1 MDPVDSIERRI
12 ERLHIV
18 TRAETDKRI
27 LDESFAALRV
37 GLLQPQGGIRR
48 LIFGS
53 RIAGPVAAAAVV
65 TLVAAVLLV
74 SLPQRGSDTVEE
86 FYSTLSGAENICVST
101 FAAGQTSPQQQ
112 VWTSHSLKVRLFKT
126 GSGDQARFALW
137 DVPSK
142 VQMTMYL
149 SEVQTEPLTEER
161 LAEIEKSLASLSGV
175 TPFADLKD
183 VPKRARWSRV
193 KDPAAV
199 AVISGCAV
207 YDLEWLQQA
216 TVSEAGT
223 YRRWRVFVDAKTHL
237 PRRAESHVKSESE
250 EEYALEH
257 FVMIT
262 YPSEGEIHD
271 LVTGTF
277 GSPASRTCGPEYI
290 GTPGMDR

>member
-1 MDPVDSIERRI
+1 MNPADSIERRI
-12 ERLHIV
+12 EQLHIS
-18 TRAETDKRI
+18 TGAETDKRI
-27 LDESFAALRV
+27 LDDSFAALGV

-53 RIAGPVAAAAVV
+53 RIAGPVAAAAAV

-86 FYSTLSGAENICVST
+86 FYRTLSGAENVCVST

-112 VWTSHSLKVRLFKT
+112 VWTSHSLNVRLFKT

-149 SEVQTEPLTEER
+149 SEFQTEPLTEER

-175 TPFADLKD
+175 TPFADVKD

-207 YDLEWLQQA
+207 YDLEWLQQG
-216 TVSEAGT
+216 TISEVGT

-237 PRRAESHVKSESE
+237 PRRAESYAKSESE
-250 EEYALEH
+250 QEYALEY
-257 FVMIT
+257 FIMVT
-262 YPSEGEIHD
+262 YPSESEIQD
-271 LVTGTF
+271 IVAGTF
-277 GSPASRTCGPEYI
+277 GPPSSRTGGPEYI